1 MKITLN
7 DQAFEVQEATTLQV
21 FMDSLQ
27 RSLDGLA
34 VAIDYEVVPRNTWN
48 DVVLVD
54 GMSLIAIHAVSGG

>member
-7 DQAFEVQEATTLQV
+7 EQSFEVEEKITLQA

-34 VAIDYEVVPRNTWN
+34 VAIDYEVIPRNTWD
-48 DVVLVD
+48 DVILVD

>member
-7 DQAFEVQEATTLQV
+7 DQAFEVEAEITLQA

-34 VAIDYEVVPRNTWN
+34 VAINYEVIPRNNW
-48 DVVLVD
+48 DKVILVD

>member
-7 DQAFEVQEATTLQV
+7 DQSFEVEERITLQV

-34 VAIDYEVVPRNTWN
+34 VAIDYEVIPRNTWDN
-48 DVVLVD
+48 VILVD

>member
-7 DQAFEVQEATTLQV
+7 DQSFEVEERITLQV

-34 VAIDYEVVPRNTWN
+34 VAIDYEVVPRNTWDN
-48 DVVLVD
+48 VILVD